1 MTQTQVR
8 VQKMVVRR
16 VGMYKSRMKDTIAPA
31 VLEIIMSKNVDQ
43 GLHDAG
49 FSPSKVSSRQLLSVV
64 RFLYLIVSRRLSSL

>member
-16 VGMYKSRMKDTIAPA
+16 VGMYKSRMKNMIAPA

-49 FSPSKVSSRQLLSVV
+49 FSASRVSLSVIQGNCCV
-64 RFLYLIVSRRLSSL
+64 LFAAR